1 MFQLMFPLL
10 MFTSIPWLGSA
21 LSCPDH
27 DMFRAFLCVQ
37 GVNDS
42 TLPLAHTCFFN
53 LELPEYSKY
62 DYALL
67 IWLQSCDMQLR
78 ALCAVSVRSV
88 CV

>member
-1 MFQLMFPLL
+1 VCQLSLL
-10 MFTSIPWLGSA
+10 LPMFTSIPWPGSA
-21 LSCPDH
+21 LSCPNH
-27 DMFRAFLCVQ
+27 AMLRAFLCVQ